1 MARTVKDVAEYFPHF
16 VSDSRT
22 KSILESRYGN
32 DGYAFWFKLL
42 ELLCKSDGHYYDCQ
56 DPLNQEYLFG
66 YTKVSMETAEQI
78 LELLASLGKID
89 RDLWEKKRV
98 IWCQALV
105 NNLKPVYEKRKR
117 ELPQKPQFSVPEKEH
132 STDSCTENESKPEF
146 SGQPVPKMQQSR
158 VEKSRVKE
166 SKEKIP
172 PVVPQGTSER
182 EEIQSN
188 QSDLEQQS
196 ESLTVETARGSGE
209 EKPVDHSTTSVQQE
223 RFKEFWRHYPRKVG
237 KGAAEKAWDKIKPG
251 KALLSLI
258 LSALDQQ
265 KACEQWQRENGR
277 YIPNPAT
284 WLNQK
289 RWEDDIGMND
299 TPDPDGSSAESGAP
313 PGDPPELPP
322 DIARAKQQH
331 EEAMKRFMAGECGW
345 EELVPE

>member
-1 MARTVKDVAEYFPHF
+1 MPNRILKESICTSESLSQLSWFEQVFFDHLIVNCDDYGRMDARPAILKAKLFPLSTITF
-16 VSDSRT
+16 QEIETGLQSLVRVGCVQ
-22 KSILESRYGN
+22 LYE
-32 DGYAFWFKLL
+32 
-42 ELLCKSDGHYYDCQ
+42 SDGKPFLCLPSWSKHQSVRAKKSKYPAPVNIIPTDDDACKHLHADESKCPRNPIQSYSYS
-56 DPLNQEYLFG
+56 NAYSE
-66 YTKVSMETAEQI
+66 AE
-78 LELLASLGKID
+78 S
-89 RDLWEKKRV
+89 
-98 IWCQALV
+98 
-105 NNLKPVYEKRKR
+105 NPN
-117 ELPQKPQFSVPEKEH
+117 
-132 STDSCTENESKPEF
+132 ENEN
-146 SGQPVPKMQQSR
+146 
-158 VEKSRVKE
+158 
-166 SKEKIP
+166 P

-196 ESLTVETARGSGE
+196 ESLTVETAQGAGE
-209 EKPVDHSTTSVQQE
+209 EKPVDHSMTSVQQK

-265 KACEQWQRENGR
+265 KKCEQWQRENGR
-277 YIPNPAT
+277 YIPNPST

>member
-1 MARTVKDVAEYFPHF
+1 VPNRILKESICTSESLSQLSWFEQVFFDHLIVNCDDYGRMDARPAILKAKLFPLNVVTF
-16 VSDSRT
+16 QE
-22 KSILESRYGN
+22 IESGLQNLVNVGCVRLY
-32 DGYAFWFKLL
+32 
-42 ELLCKSDGHYYDCQ
+42 ESDGK
-56 DPLNQEYLFG
+56 PFLYLPSWSKHQSVRAKKSK
-66 YTKVSMETAEQI
+66 YPAPENIIPTDDDACKHLHADESKCPRNPIQSYSYSNAYSEAE
-78 LELLASLGKID
+78 S
-89 RDLWEKKRV
+89 
-98 IWCQALV
+98 
-105 NNLKPVYEKRKR
+105 NPN
-117 ELPQKPQFSVPEKEH
+117 
-132 STDSCTENESKPEF
+132 ENEN
-146 SGQPVPKMQQSR
+146 
-158 VEKSRVKE
+158 
-166 SKEKIP
+166 P

-196 ESLTVETARGSGE
+196 ESLTVETAQGAGE

-265 KACEQWQRENGR
+265 KACEQWKRENGR

-289 RWEDDIGMND
+289 RWEDDIGMED
-299 TPDPDGSSAESGAP
+299 APDPDGSSAESGAP

-322 DIARAKQQH
+322 DIARAKQRH
-331 EEAMKRFMAGECGW
+331 DEAMKRFMAGECGW